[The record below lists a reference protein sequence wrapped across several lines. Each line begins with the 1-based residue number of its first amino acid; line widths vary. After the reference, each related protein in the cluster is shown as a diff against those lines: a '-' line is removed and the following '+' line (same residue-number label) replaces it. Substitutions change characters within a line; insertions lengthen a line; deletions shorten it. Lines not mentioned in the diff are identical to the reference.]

1 MGAAN
6 SIPQETA
13 APTIKGSES
22 RIKAVRNKD
31 EWKAYFNTYKEQDKL
46 VVIDFTATWCGPCRS
61 MEPTLSDLSKLFI
74 DVEFVKID
82 VDELPDV
89 AAECGVQAMPT
100 FLLMKKGSQ
109 VDRVVGAR
117 KDELKKK
124 IDNHR
129 RSK

>member
-1 MGAAN
+1 MGITN

-13 APTIKGSES
+13 NPTSKGSES
-22 RIKAVRNKD
+22 RIKEVRNKD
-31 EWKAYFNTYKEQDKL
+31 DWKAYYNNHKDQDKL

-61 MEPTLSDLSKLFI
+61 MEPALAELCKLFT

-82 VDELPDV
+82 VDELQDV
-89 AAECGVQAMPT
+89 AAEYGVQAMPT

-124 IDNHR
+124 IENHH

>member
-1 MGAAN
+1 
-6 SIPQETA
+6 
-13 APTIKGSES
+13 
-22 RIKAVRNKD
+22 
-31 EWKAYFNTYKEQDKL
+31 
-46 VVIDFTATWCGPCRS
+46 
-61 MEPTLSDLSKLFI
+61 MEPALAELCKLFT

-82 VDELPDV
+82 VDELQDV
-89 AAECGVQAMPT
+89 AAEYGVQAMPT

-124 IDNHR
+124 IENHH